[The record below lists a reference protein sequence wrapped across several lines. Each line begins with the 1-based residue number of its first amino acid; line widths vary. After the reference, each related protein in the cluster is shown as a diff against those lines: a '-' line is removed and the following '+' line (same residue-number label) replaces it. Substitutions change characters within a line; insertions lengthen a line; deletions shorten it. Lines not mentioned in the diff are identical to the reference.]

1 MIKSEFLKSISVL
14 AGGTMV
20 AQVVTFLATIY
31 LTQLYLPDSF
41 GLLSLG
47 TSIISLCIPFATL
60 RFDKAITIAE
70 NDKEIYNLIVLSFI
84 SNTFVS
90 ISILIIGIVL
100 YIFNFTNII
109 IHYSLV
115 FIIPFSVFIYGLIN
129 VFQMYFDKRAKF
141 NITSKNI
148 IIDALSKSGIQFALH
163 KVFPFLGMFLG
174 YVAALI
180 ISTSYYYYNTVS
192 LIKSCKENISKKS
205 LYVTA
210 IKYDKF
216 PKFYALSNILKSASH
231 NVCSFTFPLLFS
243 LSILGN
249 FSIAFKIVK
258 LPAQLLSMAIRRA
271 YCPEGASLYLTDK
284 TALLKLYLKSTK
296 VLILISII
304 PFIIFQIFADD
315 LFRFFF
321 KESWWA
327 AADYAKIILYYVF
340 FNIINSLAHENMIIF
355 GLQKALLFI
364 EIIWLILSL
373 VLIFVASYLDSAYLA
388 VVFYALVGVL
398 MEIIVFTIQYKK
410 IRSEL

>member
-1 MIKSEFLKSISVL
+1 MVKSDFLKGISVL

-90 ISILIIGIVL
+90 VAILIIGLII
-100 YIFNFTNII
+100 YFFNLFTV

-115 FIIPFSVFIYGLIN
+115 FIIPFSVFLYGLIN
-129 VFQMYFDKRAKF
+129 VFQMYFDKRTKF
-141 NITSKNI
+141 NVTSKSV
-148 IIDALSKSGIQFALH
+148 IIDALSKSGIQFTLH
-163 KVFPFLGMFLG
+163 NFFPFLGMLLG

-192 LIKSCKENISKKS
+192 LVKKCKENISKKN
-205 LYVTA
+205 LYTTA
-210 IKYDKF
+210 KKYDKF

-231 NVCSFTFPLLFS
+231 NICSFTFPLLFS
-243 LSILGN
+243 LTILGN

-271 YCPEGASLYLTDK
+271 YCPKGASLYLTDK
-284 TALLKLYLKSTK
+284 KALLRLYLKSTK
-296 VLILISII
+296 VLIFISII
-304 PFIIFQIFADD
+304 PFIIFQVFADD
-315 LFRFFF
+315 LFKMFF

-327 AADYAKIILYYVF
+327 AADYAKVILLYVL

-355 GLQKALLFI
+355 GLQKKLLFI
-364 EIIWLILSL
+364 EILWLILSL
-373 VLIFVASYLDSAYLA
+373 ILIFVASNLNSAYLA
-388 VVFYALVGVL
+388 VVFYALVGVF

>member
-1 MIKSEFLKSISVL
+1 MIKSDFLKSISVL

-90 ISILIIGIVL
+90 VTILIIGLII
-100 YIFNFTNII
+100 YSFNLFTI

-115 FIIPFSVFIYGLIN
+115 FIIPFSVFLYGLIN

-141 NITSKNI
+141 NITSKNV

-205 LYVTA
+205 LYTTA
-210 IKYDKF
+210 KKYDKF

-231 NVCSFTFPLLFS
+231 NVCSFMFPLLFS
-243 LSILGN
+243 LAILGN

-271 YCPEGASLYLTDK
+271 YCPKGASLYLTDK
-284 TALLKLYLKSTK
+284 LALLKLYLKSTK

-327 AADYAKIILYYVF
+327 AADYAKVILFYVL

-355 GLQKALLFI
+355 GLQKTLLFI

>member
-90 ISILIIGIVL
+90 VTILIIGLII
-100 YIFNFTNII
+100 YFFNLFTI

-115 FIIPFSVFIYGLIN
+115 FIIPFSVFLYGLIN

-141 NITSKNI
+141 NVTSKNV

-174 YVAALI
+174 YVAALT
-180 ISTSYYYYNTVS
+180 ISLSYYYYNTVS
-192 LIKSCKENISKKS
+192 LIALCKENISKKS
-205 LYVTA
+205 LYATA
-210 IKYDKF
+210 KKYDKF

-243 LSILGN
+243 LTILGN

-258 LPAQLLSMAIRRA
+258 LPAQLLSMAIRQ
-271 YCPEGASLYLTDK
+271 SL
-284 TALLKLYLKSTK
+284 
-296 VLILISII
+296 
-304 PFIIFQIFADD
+304 
-315 LFRFFF
+315 
-321 KESWWA
+321 
-327 AADYAKIILYYVF
+327 
-340 FNIINSLAHENMIIF
+340 
-355 GLQKALLFI
+355 
-364 EIIWLILSL
+364 LS
-373 VLIFVASYLDSAYLA
+373 
-388 VVFYALVGVL
+388 
-398 MEIIVFTIQYKK
+398 
-410 IRSEL
+410 